1 MNREIGVGR
10 ERSTLRWVLF
20 GFAMGCV
27 EMGLIDIGVG
37 SVEIGV
43 GRWKGDWHWALLQI
57 ERSALEG
64 RVKVSGIW
72 FDLYWI
78 FAGGFIFF
86 FSLIF
91 FFLAFLDGRSGLVS
105 MEER

>member
-10 ERSTLRWVLF
+10 EISTLRWVLF

-78 FAGGFIFF
+78 FAGGF
-86 FSLIF
+86 F

>member
-10 ERSTLRWVLF
+10 EISTLRWVLF

-78 FAGGFIFF
+78 FAGGFFF
-86 FSLIF
+86 FLALF
-91 FFLAFLDGRSGLVS
+91 FFLAFLDGRGGLVS